1 MEIFGRPVA
10 SYPRDALRGRV
21 AVVMQKAQLFG
32 GTIRSNLLWGN
43 KDATD
48 ADLWAALETAQAADF
63 VRAKPLGLDEPVEQ
77 GGRNLSGGQKQRL
90 TIARALVGK
99 PDILILDDSASALDY
114 ATDAALRKALAA
126 LPGALTVFI
135 VSQRAASL
143 QHADQILVLDDGHL
157 VGIGTHS
164 ALRSSC
170 PVYEEIYESQFKK
183 GRQKHECKS
192 KNKLTPQQRKATLN
206 RVLHKIRPYSAF
218 VVCSLLVAAVSVAA
232 QLYIPI
238 LCGDAIDKMLGKG
251 NVDLAGVL
259 RIAVS
264 ILVVAAV
271 AALAQWLLSVCNNR
285 ITFSVSRDLRN
296 EALRKIQTLP
306 LSYLD
311 SHPSGD
317 IVSRMVADV
326 DTFADGLL
334 MGFTQLFSGI
344 LTILGTL
351 LFMLREN
358 VPITL
363 VVVCIT
369 PLSLV
374 VAGFL
379 AKRSYGYFQS
389 QSTVRGKQTAL
400 VNEMI
405 EGQKVV
411 QAFGHEAESL
421 AAFDEVNGQLQDVS
435 LKAIFFSSLT
445 NPATRFVNNIVYAG
459 VGLVGALYAVRGGIT
474 IGQLSVFLSYANQ
487 YTKPFNEISGVVTE
501 LQNALACAARVFE
514 LLDAEDQVPE
524 AENAAALQPDG
535 HVQLQDVSF
544 RYLPDRP
551 LIEGLS
557 LDVQPGQRI
566 AIVGPTGCGKT
577 TLINLLMRFYDVNS
591 GSIKV
596 SGTDIRDVTRASLRG
611 SYGMVL
617 QDTWLRAGTV
627 RENIAYGKPDATMDE
642 VIAAAKAAHAHSFI
656 RRLPD
661 GYDTVIAED
670 GGNISQGQKQLLCI
684 ARVMLCLPPMLI
696 LDEATSSI
704 DTRTEVRIQKAFARM
719 MQGRTSFIVA
729 HRLSTIREADVILVM
744 KDGHIVEQGN
754 HDQLL
759 AQGGFYAKLYNSQ
772 FEGVQT

>member
-1 MEIFGRPVA
+1 MSA
-10 SYPRDALRGRV
+10 
-21 AVVMQKAQLFG
+21 KA
-32 GTIRSNLLWGN
+32 
-43 KDATD
+43 K
-48 ADLWAALETAQAADF
+48 
-63 VRAKPLGLDEPVEQ
+63 
-77 GGRNLSGGQKQRL
+77 
-90 TIARALVGK
+90 
-99 PDILILDDSASALDY
+99 
-114 ATDAALRKALAA
+114 
-126 LPGALTVFI
+126 
-135 VSQRAASL
+135 
-143 QHADQILVLDDGHL
+143 
-157 VGIGTHS
+157 
-164 ALRSSC
+164 SS
-170 PVYEEIYESQFKK
+170 
-183 GRQKHECKS
+183 
-192 KNKLTPQQRKATLN
+192 LTPEQRKATLR
-206 RVLHKIRPYSAF
+206 RVLEKIRPYRFF
-218 VVCSLLVAAVSVAA
+218 VGCSLIVAAVSVAA

-238 LCGDAIDKMLGKG
+238 LCGSAIDLMLGKG
-251 NVDLAGVL
+251 RVDFAGVMQ
-259 RIAVS
+259 I
-264 ILVVAAV
+264 ILQIVAV
-271 AALAQWLLSVCNNR
+271 AILAAFAQWLLSVCNNR

-296 EALRKIQTLP
+296 AALRKIQTLP

-317 IVSRMVADV
+317 IVSRMIADV

-334 MGFTQLFSGI
+334 MGFTQLFSGL
-344 LTILGTL
+344 LTIFGTL
-351 LFMLREN
+351 LFMLWEN

-374 VAGFL
+374 VASFL
-379 AKRSYGYFQS
+379 AKRSYKYFQG
-389 QSTVRGKQTAL
+389 QSTVRGEQTAL

-421 AAFDEVNGQLQDVS
+421 ASFDEVNTRLQDVS
-435 LKAIFFSSLT
+435 LKAIFFSSMT

-459 VGLVGALYAVRGGIT
+459 VGLVGAIYAVAGGIT
-474 IGQLSVFLSYANQ
+474 IGQLSIFLNYANQ

-514 LLDAEDQVPE
+514 LLDADDQVPE
-524 AENAAALQPDG
+524 AEHARVLQPDG
-535 HVQLQDVSF
+535 HVELKDVSF

-551 LIEGLS
+551 LIEGLN
-557 LDVQPGQRI
+557 LDVKPGQRI

-577 TLINLLMRFYDVNS
+577 TLINLLMRFYDVNG
-591 GSIKV
+591 GSITV
-596 SGTDIRDVTRASLRG
+596 SGDDIRNVTRASLRG

-627 RENIAYGKPDATMDE
+627 RENIAYGKPDATDDE
-642 VIAAAKAAHAHSFI
+642 IVAAARAAHADSFI

-704 DTRTEVRIQKAFARM
+704 DTRTEVRIQAAFARM

-754 HDQLL
+754 HDELL

-772 FEGVQT
+772 FEGVET

>member
-1 MEIFGRPVA
+1 MIA
-10 SYPRDALRGRV
+10 
-21 AVVMQKAQLFG
+21 KAK
-32 GTIRSNLLWGN
+32 S
-43 KDATD
+43 
-48 ADLWAALETAQAADF
+48 
-63 VRAKPLGLDEPVEQ
+63 
-77 GGRNLSGGQKQRL
+77 RL
-90 TIARALVGK
+90 T
-99 PDILILDDSASALDY
+99 P
-114 ATDAALRKALAA
+114 
-126 LPGALTVFI
+126 
-135 VSQRAASL
+135 
-143 QHADQILVLDDGHL
+143 
-157 VGIGTHS
+157 
-164 ALRSSC
+164 
-170 PVYEEIYESQFKK
+170 E
-183 GRQKHECKS
+183 
-192 KNKLTPQQRKATLN
+192 QRKATLR
-206 RVLHKIRPYSAF
+206 RVLEKIRPYRFF
-218 VVCSLLVAAVSVAA
+218 VVCSLIVAAVSVAA

-238 LCGDAIDKMLGKG
+238 LCGSAIDLMLGKG
-251 NVDLAGVL
+251 TVDFAGVM
-259 RIAVS
+259 RIVVQ
-264 ILVVAAV
+264 IVVVAV
-271 AALAQWLLSVCNNR
+271 IAAFAQWLLSVCNNR

-296 EALRKIQTLP
+296 AALRKIQTLP

-334 MGFTQLFSGI
+334 MGFTQMFSGL
-344 LTILGTL
+344 LTIFGTL
-351 LFMLREN
+351 LFMLKEN

-374 VAGFL
+374 VASFL
-379 AKRSYGYFQS
+379 AKRSYKYFQG
-389 QSTVRGKQTAL
+389 QSSVRGEQTAL

-421 AAFDEVNGQLQDVS
+421 DAFDEVNGRLQDVS
-435 LKAIFFSSLT
+435 LKAIFFSSMT

-459 VGLVGALYAVRGGIT
+459 VGLVGAVYAVAGGIT
-474 IGQLSVFLSYANQ
+474 IGQLSIFLNYANQ

-514 LLDAEDQVPE
+514 LLDAEDQIPE
-524 AENAAALQPDG
+524 AENAKALQTDG
-535 HVQLQDVSF
+535 HVELKDVSF

-551 LIEGLS
+551 LIEGLD
-557 LDVQPGQRI
+557 LDVKPGQRI

-577 TLINLLMRFYDVNS
+577 TLINLLMRFYDVNG
-591 GSIKV
+591 GSIEV
-596 SGTDIRDVTRASLRG
+596 AGEDIRNVTRASLRG

-617 QDTWLRAGTV
+617 QETWLRAGTV
-627 RENIAYGKPDATMDE
+627 RENIAYGKPDATDE
-642 VIAAAKAAHAHSFI
+642 EILAAAKAAHADSFI
-656 RRLPD
+656 RRLPN

-704 DTRTEVRIQKAFARM
+704 DTRTEVRIQAAFARM

-744 KDGHIVEQGN
+744 KDGRIVEQGD
-754 HDQLL
+754 HDELL

-772 FEGVQT
+772 FEGVET

>member
-1 MEIFGRPVA
+1 MSA
-10 SYPRDALRGRV
+10 
-21 AVVMQKAQLFG
+21 KA
-32 GTIRSNLLWGN
+32 
-43 KDATD
+43 
-48 ADLWAALETAQAADF
+48 
-63 VRAKPLGLDEPVEQ
+63 
-77 GGRNLSGGQKQRL
+77 
-90 TIARALVGK
+90 
-99 PDILILDDSASALDY
+99 
-114 ATDAALRKALAA
+114 
-126 LPGALTVFI
+126 
-135 VSQRAASL
+135 
-143 QHADQILVLDDGHL
+143 
-157 VGIGTHS
+157 
-164 ALRSSC
+164 
-170 PVYEEIYESQFKK
+170 
-183 GRQKHECKS
+183 

-259 RIAVS
+259 CIAVS

-344 LTILGTL
+344 LTIFGTL

-524 AENAAALQPDG
+524 AENAAVLQPDG

-591 GSIKV
+591 GSIRV

>member
-1 MEIFGRPVA
+1 MSA
-10 SYPRDALRGRV
+10 
-21 AVVMQKAQLFG
+21 KA
-32 GTIRSNLLWGN
+32 
-43 KDATD
+43 
-48 ADLWAALETAQAADF
+48 
-63 VRAKPLGLDEPVEQ
+63 
-77 GGRNLSGGQKQRL
+77 
-90 TIARALVGK
+90 
-99 PDILILDDSASALDY
+99 
-114 ATDAALRKALAA
+114 
-126 LPGALTVFI
+126 
-135 VSQRAASL
+135 
-143 QHADQILVLDDGHL
+143 
-157 VGIGTHS
+157 
-164 ALRSSC
+164 
-170 PVYEEIYESQFKK
+170 
-183 GRQKHECKS
+183 
-192 KNKLTPQQRKATLN
+192 KNRLTPQQRKATLN

-238 LCGDAIDKMLGKG
+238 LCGSAIDMMLGKG
-251 NVDLAGVL
+251 NVDFNGVL
-259 RIAVS
+259 RIVVEIVIVA
-264 ILVVAAV
+264 VVAAF
-271 AALAQWLLSVCNNR
+271 AQWLLSVCNNR

-334 MGFTQLFSGI
+334 MGFTQLFSGV

-351 LFMLREN
+351 LFMLSEN
-358 VPITL
+358 VVITL

-369 PLSLV
+369 PLSLL
-374 VAGFL
+374 VASFL
-379 AKRSYGYFQS
+379 AKRSYKYFQG
-389 QSTVRGKQTAL
+389 QSSVRGEQTAL

-421 AAFDEVNGQLQDVS
+421 AAFDEVNGRLQDVS
-435 LKAIFFSSLT
+435 LKAIFFSSMT

-474 IGQLSVFLSYANQ
+474 IGQLSVFLNYANQ

-514 LLDAEDQVPE
+514 LLDADDQIPE
-524 AENAAALQPDG
+524 AENAAVLQPDG
-535 HVQLQDVSF
+535 HVQLEDVSF

-557 LDVQPGQRI
+557 LDVKPGQRI

-627 RENIAYGKPDATMDE
+627 RENIAYGKPDATMEE

-744 KDGHIVEQGN
+744 KDGHIVEQGS
-754 HDQLL
+754 HDELL
-759 AQGGFYAKLYNSQ
+759 AAGGFYAKLYNSQ
-772 FEGVQT
+772 FEGVET

>member
-1 MEIFGRPVA
+1 MSA
-10 SYPRDALRGRV
+10 
-21 AVVMQKAQLFG
+21 KA
-32 GTIRSNLLWGN
+32 
-43 KDATD
+43 
-48 ADLWAALETAQAADF
+48 
-63 VRAKPLGLDEPVEQ
+63 
-77 GGRNLSGGQKQRL
+77 
-90 TIARALVGK
+90 
-99 PDILILDDSASALDY
+99 
-114 ATDAALRKALAA
+114 
-126 LPGALTVFI
+126 
-135 VSQRAASL
+135 
-143 QHADQILVLDDGHL
+143 
-157 VGIGTHS
+157 
-164 ALRSSC
+164 
-170 PVYEEIYESQFKK
+170 
-183 GRQKHECKS
+183 

-344 LTILGTL
+344 LTIFGTL

-524 AENAAALQPDG
+524 AKNAAALQPDG

-656 RRLPD
+656 RRLPE

-744 KDGHIVEQGN
+744 KDGHIVEQGS

>member
-1 MEIFGRPVA
+1 MSA
-10 SYPRDALRGRV
+10 
-21 AVVMQKAQLFG
+21 KA
-32 GTIRSNLLWGN
+32 
-43 KDATD
+43 
-48 ADLWAALETAQAADF
+48 
-63 VRAKPLGLDEPVEQ
+63 
-77 GGRNLSGGQKQRL
+77 
-90 TIARALVGK
+90 
-99 PDILILDDSASALDY
+99 
-114 ATDAALRKALAA
+114 
-126 LPGALTVFI
+126 
-135 VSQRAASL
+135 
-143 QHADQILVLDDGHL
+143 
-157 VGIGTHS
+157 
-164 ALRSSC
+164 
-170 PVYEEIYESQFKK
+170 
-183 GRQKHECKS
+183 

-206 RVLHKIRPYSAF
+206 RVLHKIRPYSIF

-344 LTILGTL
+344 LTIFGTL

-577 TLINLLMRFYDVNS
+577 TLINLLMRFYDVNG

-704 DTRTEVRIQKAFARM
+704 DTCTEVRIQKAFARM

-744 KDGHIVEQGN
+744 KDGHIVEQGS